1 MSEPVT
7 WTVSAFAEL
16 DARDVH
22 DVLRLR
28 QDVFIIEQD
37 CIFHEIDGR
46 DPLALHLLGRRD
58 GRLVA
63 YARIFAPGILGPE
76 ASIGRIATDPS
87 VRGTG
92 LGHALFREALGI
104 TERIAPDA
112 PIRLAAQ
119 AHLERFYGAY
129 GFVGIGDRYMDDG
142 IVHLDMLRPA
152 GARTPERPT
161 AP

>member
-1 MSEPVT
+1 MSDVV
-7 WTVSAFAEL
+7 WSSVRFADL
-16 DARDVH
+16 SPLDVH
-22 DVLRLR
+22 DILRLR
-28 QDVFIIEQD
+28 QDVFVIEQN

-46 DPLALHLLGRRD
+46 DPKAVHVLGRRD

-63 YARIFAPGILGPE
+63 YARVFTPGAMYDE

-92 LGHALFREALGI
+92 LGHELFRESLRI
-104 TERIAPDA
+104 TQELAPGA

-129 GFVGIGDRYMDDG
+129 GFVGMGDRYMDDG

-152 GARTPERPT
+152 GAGTKDAT